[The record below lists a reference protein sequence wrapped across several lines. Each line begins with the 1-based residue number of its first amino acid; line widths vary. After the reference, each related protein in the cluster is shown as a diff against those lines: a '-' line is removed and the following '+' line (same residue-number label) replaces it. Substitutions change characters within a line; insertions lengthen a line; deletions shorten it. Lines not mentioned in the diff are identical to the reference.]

1 MAKQTSINL
10 RKSVI
15 YSIFVRNFTE
25 EGTFK
30 AVIPELDRIKEMGTD
45 IVWFLPMYPLGEE
58 SRKGEDG
65 SPYAIKD
72 YRSVDPNYGTM
83 EDFEE
88 LIEEIHNRGM
98 KVMIDIVYNHTSPDS
113 ILANEHPDWFYKTA
127 EGHFGN
133 RVGDWSD
140 IVDLDYQHPDLW
152 NYQIESL
159 EQWVKRGV
167 DGFRCDVAPLV
178 PIEFWLQ
185 AREAVEEINSE
196 VIWLSESV
204 HPGFI
209 RELRSK
215 DMIAQSDSEI
225 YQAFDMTYDYDVHD
239 HFELYL
245 EGKIDIEAYIERLKV
260 QDYTYPWN
268 YVKMRNLENHDHLRI
283 RHRIPKDSE
292 LMQWTAF
299 TFMQKGSSLI
309 YNGQEVLAEM
319 TPSLFDRDPI
329 DWESGHDISEFLAKL
344 AHVQKEFVP
353 LDGLYSLE
361 ADNKTNTV
369 TLNYKNAQ
377 QTFYGVF
384 NLKDSEG
391 LIDFPVADG
400 EYTNLITDEKV
411 TITDGKLD
419 IANTPLALLVNNY

>member
-185 AREAVEEINSE
+185 ARKAVEEINSE

-400 EYTNLITDEKV
+400 EYTNLISDEKV

>member
-88 LIEEIHNRGM
+88 LIEEIHDRGM

-225 YQAFDMTYDYDVHD
+225 YQAFDMTYVYDVHD

>member
-45 IVWFLPMYPLGEE
+45 IVWFLPMYPIGEE

-400 EYTNLITDEKV
+400 EYTNLISDEKV

>member
-400 EYTNLITDEKV
+400 EYTNLISDEKV

>member
-1 MAKQTSINL
+1 MAKQTSVNL

-15 YSIFVRNFTE
+15 YSVFVRNFTE
-25 EGTFK
+25 EGTFN
-30 AVIPELDRIKEMGTD
+30 AVIPELDRLKELGTD
-45 IVWFLPMYPLGEE
+45 IVWFLPMYPIGEVN
-58 SRKGEDG
+58 RKGADG

-72 YRSVDPNYGTM
+72 YRSVDPNYGTI
-83 EDFEE
+83 EEFET

-113 ILANEHPDWFYKTA
+113 ILTNEHPDWFYKTA
-127 EGHFGN
+127 EGNFGN

-140 IVDLDYQHPDLW
+140 IVDLDYKHPDLW
-152 NYQIESL
+152 DYQIETL
-159 EQWVKRGV
+159 KQWVKRGV

-178 PIEFWLQ
+178 PIEFWLR
-185 AREAVEEINSE
+185 ARKEVEEVNPE

-204 HPGFI
+204 HPEFI
-209 RELRSK
+209 RELRSR
-215 DMIAQSDSEI
+215 DMVALSDSEI

-239 HFELYL
+239 HFESYL
-245 EGKIDIEAYIERLKV
+245 EGNIDLEAYVERLKV

-299 TFMQKGSSLI
+299 TFMQKGSSLV

-319 TPSLFDRDPI
+319 TPSLFDRDTI
-329 DWESGHDISEFLAKL
+329 NWESGHNISDFIAKL
-344 AHVQKEFVP
+344 SQIKKEYVP

-361 ADNKTNTV
+361 ADNKTNTII
-369 TLNYKNAQ
+369 LNYKNAQ
-377 QTFYGVF
+377 QTFVGAF

-391 LIDFPVADG
+391 MIDLPVQDG
-400 EYTNLITDEKV
+400 EYTNYITDEK
-411 TITDGKLD
+411 INIKDGKID
-419 IANTPLALLVNNY
+419 ISHTPIVFIANNY

>member
-319 TPSLFDRDPI
+319 TPSLFDREPI

-400 EYTNLITDEKV
+400 EYTNLISDEKV

>member
-30 AVIPELDRIKEMGTD
+30 AVVSELDRIKDLGTD
-45 IVWFLPMYPLGEE
+45 IVWFLPIYPIGEK

-72 YRSVDPNYGTM
+72 YRSVDPHYGTM

-88 LIEEIHNRGM
+88 LIEEIHKRGM

-113 ILANEHPDWFYKTA
+113 ILANEHPDWFYKTV

-140 IVDLDYQHPDLW
+140 IVDLDYKHPDLW
-152 NYQIESL
+152 NYQIETL

-215 DMIAQSDSEI
+215 DMIALSDSEI

-239 HFELYL
+239 HFELYI
-245 EGKIDIEAYIERLKV
+245 EGKIDIQAYIERLKV

-329 DWESGHDISEFLAKL
+329 DWGSGHDISDFLAKL

-361 ADNKTNTV
+361 ADNETNTV

-391 LIDFPVADG
+391 SIDFPVADG
-400 EYTNLITDEKV
+400 EYTNLISDEKV

-419 IANTPLALLVNNY
+419 ITNTPLALLVNNY

>member
-88 LIEEIHNRGM
+88 LIEEIHDRGM

>member
-30 AVIPELDRIKEMGTD
+30 AVISELDRIKDLGTD
-45 IVWFLPMYPLGEE
+45 IVWFLPMYPIGEE

-140 IVDLDYQHPDLW
+140 IVDLDYKHPDLW
-152 NYQIESL
+152 NYQIETL

-215 DMIAQSDSEI
+215 DMIALSDSEI

-329 DWESGHDISEFLAKL
+329 AWDSGHDISEFLAKL
-344 AHVQKEFVP
+344 AQIQKEFVP

-361 ADNKTNTV
+361 ADNETNTV

-391 LIDFPVADG
+391 SIDFPVADG
-400 EYTNLITDEKV
+400 EYTNLISDEKV
-411 TITDGKLD
+411 AITDGKLD

>member
-88 LIEEIHNRGM
+88 LIEEIHDRGM
-98 KVMIDIVYNHTSPDS
+98 KVMIDFVYNHTSPDS

-344 AHVQKEFVP
+344 AQIQKEFVP

>member
-30 AVIPELDRIKEMGTD
+30 AVIPELDRIKDLGTD
-45 IVWFLPMYPLGEE
+45 IVWFLPIYPIGEK

-72 YRSVDPNYGTM
+72 YRSVDPHYGTM

-88 LIEEIHNRGM
+88 LIEEIHKRGM

-113 ILANEHPDWFYKTA
+113 ILANEHPDWLYKTA

-140 IVDLDYQHPDLW
+140 IVDLDYKHPDLW
-152 NYQIESL
+152 NYQIETL

-215 DMIAQSDSEI
+215 DMIALSDSEI

-239 HFELYL
+239 HFELYI

-319 TPSLFDRDPI
+319 RPSLFDRDPI
-329 DWESGHDISEFLAKL
+329 DWGSGHDISDFLAKL
-344 AHVQKEFVP
+344 AHVQ
-353 LDGLYSLE
+353 
-361 ADNKTNTV
+361 
-369 TLNYKNAQ
+369 
-377 QTFYGVF
+377 
-384 NLKDSEG
+384 
-391 LIDFPVADG
+391 
-400 EYTNLITDEKV
+400 
-411 TITDGKLD
+411 
-419 IANTPLALLVNNY
+419 